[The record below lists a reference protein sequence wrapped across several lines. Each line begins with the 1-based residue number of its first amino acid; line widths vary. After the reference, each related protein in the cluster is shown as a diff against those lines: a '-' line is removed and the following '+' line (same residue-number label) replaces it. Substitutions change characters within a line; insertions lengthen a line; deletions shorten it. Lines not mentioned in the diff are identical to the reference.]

1 MMSKPSHNLV
11 GHDDNRGHVKTPT
24 APLRPKT
31 ILIPVDGSS
40 QAEEAVR
47 SVQALSLPER
57 VLLLHTIS
65 IPQLAYP
72 GTGMS
77 VGHDFSEAA
86 EQALRREGSRILE
99 KAASLLPAECGQVSQ
114 HLEIGTP
121 ASIILSMVQQHSVD
135 LIIMGS
141 RGLGAVQ
148 EHVLGSVS
156 HRVATHAPCHVL
168 LIKAPVVPLKSIL
181 LPIEHPLDAGWAIEF
196 LSHQP
201 FRGIPHLSVLHVI
214 PFVQPVL
221 PIGAF
226 LPDTWKKELQAGGA
240 RLTKDVTD
248 QLTNLGY
255 PVESIVE
262 PGTPSSVIQEQ
273 VSRLHPQLVL
283 MGTPGRSPLQRLVQG
298 SVSHATIHH
307 APCSVLLIREPP
319 SQAPA

>member
-1 MMSKPSHNLV
+1 M
-11 GHDDNRGHVKTPT
+11 KTSPD
-24 APLRPKT
+24 PLRPKT

-47 SVQALSLPER
+47 SIQAWSLPER
-57 VLLLHTIS
+57 VLLLHTLS

-86 EQALRREGSRILE
+86 EKALRKEGTRILE
-99 KAASLLPAECGQVSQ
+99 KAASLLPQECGQVSQ

-121 ASIILSMVQQHSVD
+121 ASVILSMAQQQSVD

-141 RGLGAVQ
+141 RGLGAIQ
-148 EHVLGSVS
+148 EHVIGSVS

-168 LIKAPVVPLKSIL
+168 LIKAPVVPLKHIL

-196 LSHQP
+196 LSHRP
-201 FRGIPHLSVLHVI
+201 FQGMPHLAVLHVI

-221 PIGAF
+221 PIGAL
-226 LPDTWKKELQAGGA
+226 LPDSWKQELQTGGGRFA
-240 RLTKDVTD
+240 KDVTD
-248 QLTNLGY
+248 TLTNLGY

-262 PGTPSSVIQEQ
+262 PGAPSSVIQEQ
-273 VSRLHPQLVL
+273 VSRVQPQLVL

-307 APCSVLLIREPP
+307 APCSVLLIREPF
-319 SQAPA
+319 SHAPA